1 MKTFKEHITEAFST
15 GGMPVV
21 HQQWQDQDAM
31 PSAETAIEALNAFVG
46 AIGEHE
52 YMNPKLAIKKI
63 QENLSRLGYHFD
75 MPTIDAAG
83 GEYST
88 PLSFGAGS
96 FEVNRDENPLGEFAE
111 GDGISEHIPG
121 GVSLSIDVMASG
133 DGKSLMNAQIVRNT
147 EKEKATPVDKIAVKP
162 VA

>member
-52 YMNPKLAIKKI
+52 YMNPKLAVKKI

-75 MPTIDAAG
+75 IPTIDAAG

-96 FEVNRDENPLGEFAE
+96 FEVNRDENPYGEFKE
-111 GDGISEHIPG
+111 DDGISQHIQG
-121 GVSLSIDVMASG
+121 GVSLEIEVMDSG
-133 DGKSLMNAQIVRNT
+133 NGKSIMNADIVRN
-147 EKEKATPVDKIAVKP
+147 ADKG
-162 VA
+162 

>member
-52 YMNPKLAIKKI
+52 YMNPKLAVKKI

-75 MPTIDAAG
+75 IPTIDAAG

-96 FEVNRDENPLGEFAE
+96 FEVNRDENPLGEFTE
-111 GDGISEHIPG
+111 GDGISNHIPG
-121 GVSLSIDVMASG
+121 GISLVVNVTPLG
-133 DGKSLMNAQIVRNT
+133 NGKSLVSPEIRRNSDIEST
-147 EKEKATPVDKIAVKP
+147 G
-162 VA
+162 

>member
-1 MKTFKEHITEAFST
+1 MKTFKQYVFEGFSD
-15 GGMPVV
+15 GGLPVIQ
-21 HQQWQDQDAM
+21 QQWQDQDAM

-96 FEVNRDENPLGEFAE
+96 FEVNRDENPLGEFTE
-111 GDGISEHIPG
+111 GDGISNHIPG
-121 GVSLSIDVMASG
+121 GISLAISVSPVG
-133 DGKSLMNAQIVRNT
+133 NGKSIVGAEILRNAEIGS
-147 EKEKATPVDKIAVKP
+147 EEDMG
-162 VA
+162 